1 MYVFNGIKDECFVNH
16 KKIAG
21 ELHDFPPKYL
31 IFWLIQT
38 SIMNKFRE
46 QLLHDPNSSFSTVS
60 SQPEEKQLFITRST
74 NISGVLDSENDIILD
89 GNFSGVLYS
98 KKTIHIT
105 PTGVIKGVII
115 CNDIKVEGEFEGS
128 IYSLRVNICKDSKLK
143 GSVHCTIINTEMNQF
158 VDANIK
164 LISLE
169 TPVFEASSSE
179 LFAQLKDVFNKNN
192 KDNNYLSIFHDK
204 LNEVKPST
212 KFYHQT
218 IYVAPNE
225 PATPPPPPPPSRD
238 DEDMDR
244 DDDI

>member
-1 MYVFNGIKDECFVNH
+1 
-16 KKIAG
+16 
-21 ELHDFPPKYL
+21 
-31 IFWLIQT
+31 
-38 SIMNKFRE
+38 MNKFRE
-46 QLLHDPNSSFSTVS
+46 QLLHDPNSSFSSVS
-60 SQPEEKQLFITRST
+60 SQSDEKQLFITSST

-89 GNFSGVLYS
+89 GNFTGVLYS

-128 IYSLRVNICKDSKLK
+128 VYSLRVNICKDSKLK
-143 GSVHCTIINTEMNQF
+143 GNVHCTIINTEMNQF

-169 TPVFEASSSE
+169 TPVFESTSSE

-192 KDNNYLSIFHDK
+192 KDNNYLSIFNEK

-218 IYVAPNE
+218 IYVAPSNE
-225 PATPPPPPPPSRD
+225 PPVSPAAAEETD
-238 DEDMDR
+238 DGNNDN
-244 DDDI
+244 